1 LGPSKDD
8 CLDVKGKTGNGKV
21 SFLKNPAATKLTHLI
36 QSRVSQFNR
45 YACSAA
51 SVAIIINA
59 IRCGN
64 DGGAEKMAPITQQE
78 LLAVADAVHWQDKL
92 SHKGY
97 QGRHGVLLSDLEI
110 ICKAV
115 LDAYAISYKTVDTL
129 TLNETMPKLHF
140 KKREVHHQ
148 LIEMAASAHDYIL
161 AYFTQ
166 GTLVGDWFGSHVSPV
181 ATFNPDKQTV
191 LMLDVDP
198 EIEKPYL
205 VSFDRFFKS
214 LIGSDNTYHRRG
226 GGWVRIRI

>member
-1 LGPSKDD
+1 M
-8 CLDVKGKTGNGKV
+8 
-21 SFLKNPAATKLTHLI
+21 
-36 QSRVSQFNR
+36 
-45 YACSAA
+45 
-51 SVAIIINA
+51 AIIINA

-64 DGGAEKMAPITQQE
+64 AGGIENMVPIAQQE
-78 LLAVADAVHWQDKL
+78 LLDVVDAVHWREKL

-115 LDAYAISYKTVDTL
+115 LDAYAISYETVDTL
-129 TLNETMPKLHF
+129 TLNETMPALNV

-148 LIEMAASAHDYIL
+148 LIQMATSGHEYIL

-181 ATFNPDKQTV
+181 VTFDPDKQTV

-198 EIEKPYL
+198 EIEKPYQ
-205 VSFDRFFKS
+205 VSFDRFFNS
-214 LIGSDNTYHRRG
+214 LIGSNNTYHRRG